1 MHLAGDRL
9 AADLSELRM
18 IGEIDLPELAYTYAT
33 LNNAVASTSVNDS
46 AAFQQPGGGAGM
58 TQLYASWSAL
68 RDYLQDNLG
77 ATANTL
83 LAARQAIRHI
93 VEAYANADATA
104 KKRLLAEWRN
114 GPPSWKPSE
123 KAPPG
128 PPPTV
133 VDSYIRRAAENP

>member
-1 MHLAGDRL
+1 MG
-9 AADLSELRM
+9 
-18 IGEIDLPELAYTYAT
+18 I
-33 LNNAVASTSVNDS
+33 
-46 AAFQQPGGGAGM
+46 QPKIALWQMNSLLVRYGNHGWGA
-58 TQLYASWSAL
+58 AL